1 MKLLQKASDLLIK
14 LRTTLLTMI
23 VPIVFDLALS
33 TSLNLTVSD
42 VLLEVGDE
50 GWVRNIMCE

>member
-1 MKLLQKASDLLIK
+1 
-14 LRTTLLTMI
+14 MI
-23 VPIVFDLALS
+23 VHIVFDLALS